1 MKCNKAEKWV
11 LLKDSGELATQHGG
25 ALAAHLNNCE
35 ACRRFQHALVVAQD
49 GFQTVEEPSVALLNN
64 INRETR
70 RLAPEP
76 KQTKILYWKPAIAM
90 AASVMIGLGIFF
102 TAFRPD
108 TIGLELIV
116 TEMQML
122 DTQDQIVSVMYSGL
136 SEDDLAFNFLMTY
149 EEG

>member
-11 LLKDSGELATQHGG
+11 LLKDSGELTTRHEG
-25 ALAAHLNNCE
+25 ALVAHLHDCE
-35 ACRRFQHALVVAQD
+35 ACRRFQHALVAAQD
-49 GFQTVEEPSVALLNN
+49 GSQIVAEPSVALLNN
-64 INRETR
+64 IKRETR

-76 KQTKILYWKPAIAM
+76 KQAKILYWKPAVAM

-102 TAFRPD
+102 TTFRPD
-108 TIGLELIV
+108 TVGMELIV

-122 DTQDQIVSVMYSGL
+122 DTQDQIVGVMYSGL

-149 EEG
+149 EDT